1 MSGEKR
7 SVRSTSSVVY
17 IVEFMEQIN
26 KVSLLE

>member
-7 SVRSTSSVVY
+7 LVHSTSSVVY

>member
-7 SVRSTSSVVY
+7 LVRSTSSVVY

>member
-7 SVRSTSSVVY
+7 LMRSTSSVVY
-17 IVEFMEQIN
+17 IEFMEQIN